1 MEPARSLYKKDVDF
15 EALALQCRDFAKQYV
30 KLSVVYS
37 MLLIRIV
44 TSLKPNKQLDFTDP
58 AAVRQLTTTL
68 LQQDFQL
75 KVKIPEDRL
84 CPPVPNRLNYIIWI
98 QDLIDSTTEGSNEGY
113 DREREVVGLDIGT
126 GCIGIYP
133 LLGCT
138 TRPGWKF
145 VATDIDPG
153 NIHTARENV
162 ALNELESRIRII
174 ESDPDGPLFPLE
186 KLGREG
192 LDFTMCNPPF
202 YTSRDELVESA
213 KQKKRPPFSACTGAE
228 VEMVTRGGEIDFVRK
243 MIDESL
249 HLRCRIQWYT
259 SMLGKMSSVSVLVE
273 ELIKHE
279 NHNYAVTEFDQGAKT
294 KRWAVAWSWGDRRPP
309 VDVARGIPNLPKS
322 LLPFPTDYTFTL
334 PSDVPIDATSETLT
348 KELASLPWF
357 WRWNEKDFTGTG
369 FAGENVWSRQARRK
383 MKLAEG
389 NDMTKLKDPPA
400 KVALGVR
407 VRLRLALGEKA
418 EEKKVEALVRWIQ
431 GTDTVLF
438 ESFCGM
444 VKRKLESR

>member
-15 EALALQCRDFAKQYV
+15 EALALQCRDFAKH
-30 KLSVVYS
+30 
-37 MLLIRIV
+37 
-44 TSLKPNKQLDFTDP
+44 LKPNSQLDFTDP

-68 LQQDFQL
+68 LREDFQL

-98 QDLIDSTTEGSNEGY
+98 QDLIDSTAEGSTERDVSGY
-113 DREREVVGLDIGT
+113 TPFLAAKSDPAGSSWQLVYSPTDYFRHPLIVV
-126 GCIGIYP
+126 
-133 LLGCT
+133 
-138 TRPGWKF
+138 
-145 VATDIDPG
+145 TDIDPG
-153 NIHTARENV
+153 NIRTAQENV

-186 KLGREG
+186 KIGRET

-202 YTSRDELVESA
+202 YISRDELVESA

-228 VEMVTRGGEIDFVRK
+228 VEMVTRGGEVDFVKK

-249 HLRCRIQWYT
+249 QLRGRVQWYT

-273 ELIKHE
+273 TLIKHE

-309 VDVARGIPNLPKS
+309 MNVARGIPYLPKS
-322 LLPFPTDYTFTL
+322 LLPFPADYTFTL
-334 PSDVPIDATSETLT
+334 PVDAAIDATSETLN
-348 KELASLPWF
+348 KELASLPWH
-357 WRWNEKDFTGTG
+357 WSWNDKDSTGKG
-369 FAGENVWSRQARRK
+369 FASENVWSRQARRK

-389 NDMTKLKDPPA
+389 NDQTKSKEMPL
-400 KVALGVR
+400 KVALGVL
-407 VRLRLALGEKA
+407 VRLRLELGDKP
-418 EEKKVEALVRWIQ
+418 EEKKVQTLIRWIQ

-444 VKRKLESR
+444 IKRKLESR